1 MLGDI
6 YMGKLIIISKDK
18 KNYNMEIY
26 LNEQKICD
34 LRPTN
39 EKYFQLNNK
48 NYSIYCFSKHSQ
60 NKSSVETID
69 LSKNVIVEVNHG
81 FTHPKIKVMHLNDED
96 IKQYDNSLYI
106 NLEIND
112 NKENVS
118 FAQSSNTIGTN
129 INKKKENILSIL
141 VRFII
146 GIFLFCLGANLIFGN
161 NNDYSSN
168 FSHTVD
174 YQGIDEYGIYKISG
188 TVINNTNNDI
198 DGVQIEFKC
207 YDLNHNHL
215 DTISTYTE
223 NLASGETWSYEI
235 KEIGNADKISS
246 CDFYQITPFVKIAEF
261 H

>member
-1 MLGDI
+1 
-6 YMGKLIIISKDK
+6 MGKLIIISKDK

-81 FTHPKIKVMHLNDED
+81 FTHPKIKVIHLNDED
-96 IKQYDNSLYI
+96 IKQYDNNLFI

-112 NKENVS
+112 YKENDS
-118 FAQSSNTIGTN
+118 IPQSSNITVTN
-129 INKKKENILSIL
+129 INKKNESFLSILTRVIDGIFILSIGFSIL
-141 VRFII
+141 
-146 GIFLFCLGANLIFGN
+146 FGN
-161 NNDYSSN
+161 NKSDYSSS

-174 YQGIDEYGIYKISG
+174 YQGLNESGIYKISG
-188 TVINNTNNDI
+188 TVINNTDKDI
-198 DGVQIEFKC
+198 DGIQIEFKC
-207 YDLNHNHL
+207 YDINHNHL

-223 NLASGETWSYEI
+223 NLSGGETWSYEI
-235 KEIGNADKISS
+235 NDILNADKISS

-261 H
+261 R